1 MDASVHER
9 MLVTSSRE
17 RLHQSIMILDENGYL
32 SAEETEAL
40 EQSLTDFRDHTG
52 IIPAVEL
59 TEDATW
65 QQDYITMERFAYN
78 EYICH
83 FDDEYHL
90 LVVYGYGDKNPQ
102 TGFCEFHYETMWGND
117 LSKTASK
124 KDENKLIDLLQKQF
138 ARANGE
144 GVGGAAA
151 DAFNEYLEYFE
162 VKRFSVDGGRV
173 MNSAFMLIFGL
184 PFLGAGLLVI
194 IFAHKRYQ
202 EAKKEG
208 VKTYR
213 INGTPEILTCD
224 YCGCTYYAGTVGL
237 CPHCGAPLKAS
248 SEKA

>member
-9 MLVTSSRE
+9 MLVTSSHE

-32 SAEETEAL
+32 STEETEAL

-102 TGFCEFHYETMWGND
+102 TGFCEFHYLRDN
-117 LSKTASK
+117 
-124 KDENKLIDLLQKQF
+124 
-138 ARANGE
+138 
-144 GVGGAAA
+144 
-151 DAFNEYLEYFE
+151 
-162 VKRFSVDGGRV
+162 
-173 MNSAFMLIFGL
+173 
-184 PFLGAGLLVI
+184 GLL
-194 IFAHKRYQ
+194 AR
-202 EAKKEG
+202 
-208 VKTYR
+208 
-213 INGTPEILTCD
+213 
-224 YCGCTYYAGTVGL
+224 
-237 CPHCGAPLKAS
+237 
-248 SEKA
+248 